1 MRQRT
6 TFIQKPSAPFHP
18 SQTTLKRDALAIQA
32 LDAAREERLTFSF
45 DELSSEVHCLSSIL
59 FFMLRR
65 CYGIGGELANLS
77 VTMFTALA
85 SPKTMPSAPYSVGK
99 YEQV

>member
-18 SQTTLKRDALAIQA
+18 SQTTLKRNALAIQA

-45 DELSSEVHCLSSIL
+45 DELSTEVRCLSYTL
-59 FFMLRR
+59 FCVLR
-65 CYGIGGELANLS
+65 CFYGIGGQLANLS
-77 VTMFTALA
+77 LTVFIALA
-85 SPKTMPSAPYSVGK
+85 SPETMPTASYPVGK
-99 YEQV
+99 HEQV

>member
-18 SQTTLKRDALAIQA
+18 SQTTLKRDALAVQA

-45 DELSSEVHCLSSIL
+45 DELSSEVRYLSSIL
-59 FFMLRR
+59 MLRR
-65 CYGIGGELANLS
+65 CSGIACELANF
-77 VTMFTALA
+77 VGDDA
-85 SPKTMPSAPYSVGK
+85 YSSGK
-99 YEQV
+99 S